1 MNPNLQKSEDK
12 LKELV
17 ENDSSRKVT
26 VYLPGDNG
34 NPISKSLYLNKT
46 IISKL
51 KPYVE
56 KYDEIKQGSGLHMG
70 GIFPLLALIPAILA
84 GLASTAGVAGG
95 VAAAVNQAKQSQ
107 AADKDK
113 ELKQA
118 MIDKLGK
125 AGTGSPGTGSGVFLN
140 PHEGKALYSYLKS
153 KGLKMDCLKEGK
165 GIYLNPYESKTK
177 GNGIFIKPY

>member
-1 MNPNLQKSEDK
+1 MNPQLQKSEDK

-17 ENDSSRKVT
+17 ENNKSRSTT
-26 VYLPGDNG
+26 VYLPDDNG
-34 NPISKSLYLNKT
+34 NPVSKQLYLNKN

-51 KPYVE
+51 KPYVDN
-56 KYDEIKQGSGLHMG
+56 YDELKHGSGLYMG

-84 GLASTAGVAGG
+84 GVASTAGIAGG
-95 VAAAVNQAKQSQ
+95 VAAAVNQSKQSQ

-125 AGTGSPGTGSGVFLN
+125 GVFLN

-153 KGLKMDCLKEGK
+153 KGIKMECFKGEGK
-165 GIYLNPYESKTK
+165 GIYLNPHESKTK
-177 GNGIFIKPY
+177 GTGLYIRPH

>member
-1 MNPNLQKSEDK
+1 M
-12 LKELV
+12 
-17 ENDSSRKVT
+17 T
-26 VYLPGDNG
+26 VYVPDSNG
-34 NPISKSLYLNKT
+34 TPISKQLYLNKN

-51 KPYVE
+51 KPYVDN
-56 KYDEIKQGSGLHMG
+56 YDELKQGSGLHMG

-84 GLASTAGVAGG
+84 GLPSTAGVAGV

-113 ELKQA
+113 ELKQV

-125 AGTGSPGTGSGVFLN
+125 GVFLN
-140 PHEGKALYSYLKS
+140 PHEGKSLYSYLKC
-153 KGLKMDCLKEGK
+153 KGLKMDCSIEGK

-177 GNGIFIKPY
+177 GNGLYIRPY

>member
-1 MNPNLQKSEDK
+1 MLD
-12 LKELV
+12 
-17 ENDSSRKVT
+17 D
-26 VYLPGDNG
+26 
-34 NPISKSLYLNKT
+34 
-46 IISKL
+46 L

-125 AGTGSPGTGSGVFLN
+125 GVFLN

-177 GNGIFIKPY
+177 GNGIFIKP